1 MSAAKDLRQE
11 ALLLSRE
18 ERAIL
23 ARELIESLDEPA
35 DDDADQ
41 AWLNEAE
48 RRAAEVTSGV
58 ATPEDWDTVRQRIS
72 KKLRALRP

>member
-18 ERAIL
+18 ERAAL
-23 ARELIESLDEPA
+23 ARDLIESLDEPA
-35 DDDADQ
+35 AADADQ
-41 AWLNEAE
+41 AWLEEAE
-48 RRAAEVTSGV
+48 RRASEVTSG
-58 ATPEDWDTVRQRIS
+58 AAALEEWDAVRLRIS

>member
-23 ARELIESLDEPA
+23 ARELILP
-35 DDDADQ
+35 
-41 AWLNEAE
+41 
-48 RRAAEVTSGV
+48 
-58 ATPEDWDTVRQRIS
+58 
-72 KKLRALRP
+72 